1 MNNNL
6 FTLTNIHPNKFS
18 VLDNIDIYSP
28 SFRDVFIMGGYSTI
42 LVVSFF
48 LIYSY
53 YNPPKVY
60 LEDEEVKP
68 SLEVKK
74 VEYKLANST
83 SSEDTITS
91 LDTVKYYANQK
102 VGRSSI
108 LPKSQNVGTTPVLN
122 SDKGIS
128 TSPTILTND
137 IKGSTSPSIL
147 TNSQSINSKDNLELT
162 IKENIDKLFDS
173 LSSIFIE
180 SEEEDTF
187 RSFIN
192 IFKGTE
198 ETSSSPLKKAPSNKT
213 LL

>member
-147 TNSQSINSKDNLELT
+147 TNSQSINSKENL
-162 IKENIDKLFDS
+162 DKLFDS

>member
-6 FTLTNIHPNKFS
+6 FTITNIHPNKFS
-18 VLDNIDIYSP
+18 VLENIDIYSP
-28 SFRDVFIMGGYSTI
+28 SFREVFIIGAYSTI

-53 YNPPKVY
+53 YNPPKPY
-60 LEDEEVKP
+60 LEDKGVKP

-74 VEYKLANST
+74 VEYKLASST
-83 SSEDTITS
+83 YEEDIITS
-91 LDTVKYYANQK
+91 LDVKNYANQK

-108 LPKSQNVGTTPVLN
+108 LPKSQNVGTAPVLN

-137 IKGSTSPSIL
+137 IKGGTSPSIL

-162 IKENIDKLFDS
+162 IKENIDKLFDN

-180 SEEEDTF
+180 SEEEDIF

-198 ETSSSPLKKAPSNKT
+198 ETSSSPIQKAPSNNT